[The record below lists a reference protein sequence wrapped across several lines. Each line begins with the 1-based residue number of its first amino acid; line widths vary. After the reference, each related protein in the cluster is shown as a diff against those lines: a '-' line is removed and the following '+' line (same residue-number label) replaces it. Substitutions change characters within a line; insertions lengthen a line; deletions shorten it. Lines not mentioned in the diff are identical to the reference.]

1 MHDTLLMIFTGVL
14 AFAVLMQ
21 SLLFFGIY
29 KSIRKMT
36 VWMDSL
42 GKDLL
47 KNVEVVSAKVDEGLT
62 TIKGI
67 AEGLKPIEEKLTDTA
82 EIIHRRVTKL
92 DNFLEEATGTARLE
106 ILRIQDTIQ
115 TASRRTQE
123 TVELLN
129 KSILAPINE
138 ISAITR
144 AVRVGLDVLFRRRRN
159 PSGPSA
165 QDGEMFI

>member
-14 AFAVLMQ
+14 AVAVLMQ

-29 KSIRKMT
+29 RSVRKMT

-47 KNVEVVSAKVDEGLT
+47 RNVEAVSAKVDDGLT

-67 AEGLKPIEEKLTDTA
+67 AEGLKPIAEKLTDATEIVYKRIA
-82 EIIHRRVTKL
+82 EL
-92 DNFLEEATGTARLE
+92 DNFLAEATSTARLE

-115 TASRRTQE
+115 IASRRTQE
-123 TVELLN
+123 TIDVLL
-129 KSILAPINE
+129 KSILAPLNE
-138 ISAITR
+138 LNAVTR
-144 AVRVGLDVLFRRRRN
+144 AIRIGLDVLFRRRKN
-159 PSGPSA
+159 PSDTSA
-165 QDGEMFI
+165 QDEAMFI

>member
-14 AFAVLMQ
+14 AVAVLMQ

-29 KSIRKMT
+29 RSVRKMT

-47 KNVEVVSAKVDEGLT
+47 RNVEAVSAKVDDGLT

-67 AEGLKPIEEKLTDTA
+67 AEGLKPIAEKLTDATEIVYKRIA
-82 EIIHRRVTKL
+82 EL
-92 DNFLEEATGTARLE
+92 DNFLAEATSTARLE

-115 TASRRTQE
+115 IASRRTQE
-123 TVELLN
+123 TIDLLLKN
-129 KSILAPINE
+129 ILAPLNE
-138 ISAITR
+138 LSAITR
-144 AVRVGLDVLFRRRRN
+144 AIRIGLDVLFRRRKN
-159 PSGPSA
+159 PSDTSA
-165 QDGEMFI
+165 QDEAMFI

>member
-1 MHDTLLMIFTGVL
+1 MHDTLLMVFTGVL

-21 SLLFFGIY
+21 SLLFFGMY
-29 KSIRKMT
+29 LSIRKMT
-36 VWMDSL
+36 VLMDSL

-47 KNVEVVSAKVDEGLT
+47 KNVEVISSKVGEGLA

-67 AEGLKPIEEKLTDTA
+67 AETLKPIGEKLADTT
-82 EIIHRRVTKL
+82 EIIHRRVTEL
-92 DNFLEEATGTARLE
+92 DNFLAETTDTARLE

-115 TASRRTQE
+115 FASRRAE
-123 TVELLN
+123 EAVELLHR
-129 KSILAPINE
+129 SVLAPVNE
-138 ISAITR
+138 INAIASAI
-144 AVRVGLDVLFRRRRN
+144 RVGLDVLFRRRRN